1 MALLWFQEHLFH
13 IATLHARD
21 QNVLH
26 KGYFTVDIPGG

>member
-13 IATLHARD
+13 IATLHAGD

-26 KGYFTVDIPGG
+26 KGYFTVCTGD